1 MSQRI
6 VIIQKGFHYSG
17 ATTQRML
24 GYANAFVK
32 FGYDVSMIV
41 SLHCVIPEYLKQKI
55 HFVVVQESNRRFD
68 FSTNKNFLRAIKD
81 NCNSDDI
88 IFFEGLPLYLPLLNL
103 KHYNA
108 FAQIT
113 EIPFFGRKPTFL
125 QKIGNAVRLLG
136 ARKLK
141 GMVVISQGLKDY
153 YISEG
158 VKQVE
163 VINMFVDASRFE
175 HLQKHS
181 TEKYIAYCGTISLI
195 KDGVDILIKSFSI
208 FHKSHSDYKLYL
220 IGLFESKYHEEA
232 VRSLIKE
239 LQLEN
244 SAICTGSMLPEELAN
259 CLTNASI
266 LALARPNNDQA
277 KYGFPTKLGEY
288 LCTGNPVVV
297 TKVGEIPNFLHDG
310 QNAVMAEPDSVEDF
324 AEKLDWTASH
334 YEEAKQIAHEG
345 MKLVHKEFSSEY
357 QSKLAADFFISLKN
371 ESI

>member
-1 MSQRI
+1 
-6 VIIQKGFHYSG
+6 
-17 ATTQRML
+17 ML

-55 HFVVVQESNRRFD
+55 HFVVVQESIRRFD
-68 FSTNKNFLRAIKD
+68 FSTSKNFLKAIKE
-81 NCNSDDI
+81 NCKSDDI
-88 IFFEGLPLYLPLLNL
+88 IFFEGLPLYLPLLKL

-113 EIPFFGRKPTFL
+113 EIPFFGRRPTFL
-125 QKIGNAVRLLG
+125 QIIGNAVRLIG

-141 GMVVISQGLKDY
+141 GMVVISQGLKEY
-153 YISEG
+153 YISKG
-158 VKQVE
+158 VNQVE

-175 HLQKHS
+175 HLQKQS
-181 TEKYIAYCGTISLI
+181 TEKYLAYCGTISLI

-208 FHKSHSDYKLYL
+208 FHKSHPDYKLNL

-232 VRSLIKE
+232 VKSLIKQY
-239 LQLEN
+239 QLED
-244 SAICTGSMLPEELAN
+244 SVICTGSMLPEELAD
-259 CLTNASI
+259 CLINASI

-277 KYGFPTKLGEY
+277 RYGFPTKLGEY

-297 TKVGEIPNFLHDG
+297 TKVGEIPIFLHDR
-310 QNAVMAEPDSVEDF
+310 QNAVLAEPDSVESF
-324 AEKLDWTASH
+324 AEKLDWVATH
-334 YEEAKQIAHEG
+334 YAEAKLIAEEG

-357 QSKLAADFFISLKN
+357 QSKLAVDFFLAHKNIS
-371 ESI
+371 I

>member
-6 VIIQKGFHYSG
+6 FIVQKGFHYSG
-17 ATTQRML
+17 ATTQRIL

-32 FGYDVSMIV
+32 FGFDVSMIV

-55 HFVVVQESNRRFD
+55 HFVVVQESTRRFD
-68 FSTNKNFLRAIKD
+68 FSTSKNFLKAIKEI
-81 NCNSDDI
+81 CKRDDI

-125 QKIGNAVRLLG
+125 QKIGNAVRLFS

-141 GMVVISQGLKDY
+141 GMVVISQWLKDY
-153 YISEG
+153 YISKG
-158 VKQVE
+158 IKQVV

-175 HLQKHS
+175 NLQKKG
-181 TEKYIAYCGTISLI
+181 TDKYIAYCGTISLI

-208 FHKSHSDYKLYL
+208 FQKSYPDYKLYL
-220 IGLFESKYHEEA
+220 IGLFENKYHEKA
-232 VRSLIKE
+232 VKSLIKQY
-239 LQLEN
+239 QLED
-244 SAICTGSMLPEELAN
+244 SVICTGSMLPEELAN
-259 CLTNASI
+259 CLINASI
-266 LALARPNNDQA
+266 LALARPDNEQA

-288 LCTGNPVVV
+288 LSTGNPVVV
-297 TKVGEIPNFLHDG
+297 TKVGEIPIFLHDR
-310 QNAVMAEPDSVEDF
+310 QNAVIAEPDSVENF
-324 AEKLDWTASH
+324 AEKLDWVASH
-334 YEEAKQIAHEG
+334 YAEAKQIAHEG

-357 QSKLAADFFISLKN
+357 QSKLAVDFFLSLKN
-371 ESI
+371 NSI